1 MTTLSN
7 RRQDTKPAEE
17 LKQIPTLSQLK
28 ALKVTELLPDAN
40 TSRGAPMGRSTVR
53 PAELILILQESSFT
67 MYLTE
72 VKLNSGGY
80 DRGGAYWGLSG
91 GSGSLFVAHT
101 VVEIMGE
108 TQVYKDFYRGSRD
121 KVKAEIREE
130 FPFVRFYR

>member
-1 MTTLSN
+1 MKTLPNTTN
-7 RRQDTKPAEE
+7 PNE

-28 ALKVTELLPDAN
+28 ALKVPDLLPDAN
-40 TSRGAPMGRSTVR
+40 TTYGAPMGRSTVR
-53 PAELILILQESSFT
+53 PTELIPILQESSFT

-80 DRGGAYWGLSG
+80 DRGGAYWGLSDG
-91 GSGSLFVAHT
+91 TGSLLVAHT

-108 TQVYKDFYRGSRD
+108 ARVFKDFYRGSRD